1 LGHSV
6 VSTRCC
12 GYTCLFFG
20 GLNTS
25 QSCCGVFAT
34 LETLHK
40 TLNFLTY
47 LHCTYATDILSSKI
61 EHHPALLWRFASLA
75 PLYTVN
81 HKKLGHFYFYCNFG
95 KCWSIFKI
103 LSLSESERNGS

>member
-75 PLYTVN
+75 PLYKTLDLIDLFTVSTCAPPP
-81 HKKLGHFYFYCNFG
+81 GY
-95 KCWSIFKI
+95 S
-103 LSLSESERNGS
+103 